1 MCGLNGILAFDKA
14 YLFHQEIIRMTT
26 ILSHRG
32 PDDEGFYDDSDIRLG
47 HRRLAIID
55 LSSTGRQPMSNTD
68 GSLWVVLNGEIYNYK
83 VLKNTLESK
92 NYQFKSTSDTEV
104 LLHGFDE
111 WGTDLFDKL
120 EGMFAFALWSKN
132 DKELFNFCPACDETG
147 NTIQALMKGLF
158 QEAKQLQKERDDIL
172 RINRSIAKSVSQ
184 LKEVV
189 NNIGSL
195 V

>member
-1 MCGLNGILAFDKA
+1 
-14 YLFHQEIIRMTT
+14 MTLT
-26 ILSHRG
+26 
-32 PDDEGFYDDSDIRLG
+32 
-47 HRRLAIID
+47 
-55 LSSTGRQPMSNTD
+55 
-68 GSLWVVLNGEIYNYK
+68 
-83 VLKNTLESK
+83 TLEDYVK
-92 NYQFKSTSDTEV
+92 REIFKS
-104 LLHGFDE
+104 
-111 WGTDLFDKL
+111 
-120 EGMFAFALWSKN
+120 
-132 DKELFNFCPACDETG
+132 DKELFDFCPACDETG